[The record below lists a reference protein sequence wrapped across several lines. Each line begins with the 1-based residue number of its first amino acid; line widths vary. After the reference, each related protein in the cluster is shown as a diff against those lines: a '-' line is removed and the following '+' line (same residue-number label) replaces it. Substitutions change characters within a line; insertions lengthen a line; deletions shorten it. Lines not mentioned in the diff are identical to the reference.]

1 MTKEETL
8 QLVERE
14 LARAQQAGM
23 AVNEGMV
30 RVCARRAAG
39 AAIAY
44 WLQFN
49 SRPGWRADAVSRLRH
64 LEADPSFPPQVR
76 EAAKRLAA
84 RVTEQFTSPYV
95 SDPLMDANVIIRHL
109 LG

>member
-1 MTKEETL
+1 M
-8 QLVERE
+8 
-14 LARAQQAGM
+14 AR
-23 AVNEGMV
+23 NEGMA

-64 LEADPSFPPQVR
+64 LEADPSFPPQIR
-76 EAAKRLAA
+76 DAARRLAA
-84 RVTEQFTSPYV
+84 RVTEQFTSPYF
-95 SDPLMDANVIIRHL
+95 SDPLVDADVIIRHL